1 MLSVII
7 PALNEVYLQKTI
19 SNVLENAR
27 GELEI
32 IAILDGYWPD
42 PPIEDHPQVRLIH
55 NTVPRGQRH
64 SINDACKIALG
75 KYMMKLDAHCA
86 VSEGFDVILA
96 EDCKYEWTMV
106 PRMYNLDIETF
117 LPKKHKRTDYMF
129 IGLDGEKNIRSLYYD
144 KRSGARQ
151 PRSDKEIDETMTC
164 MGPGWFMHLERFWE
178 LGGCDESHGHW
189 GQQGVEVACK
199 AWLSGGA
206 LMVSKK
212 CWFAHWFRGHIT
224 HDKGPGAGRKGFP
237 YPITKRQ
244 TNKARNY
251 SNDLWLNNKWPQ
263 QVRTF
268 EWLREKFNPPLW
280 DDDTGAKKMKARRQ
294 RSHVTD
300 KIFQTKDLF
309 ANYPEIVIPRKRE
322 RLLRF
327 RDTFPEFLEKVGE
340 RLDTLD
346 YYKYLTDRGR
356 NPHDRALRIMNNE
369 KKQFIDIRDNGLKRP
384 LDFVVVEG
392 HYILQRGYRRLF
404 MLDKLGYEEI
414 PARVFKS
421 MDHFTHLAPATEPSG
436 RLDEIASRHFQQ
448 KLHKSTDKYW
458 LHDYLPRY
466 EKHICNPTPP
476 KSILEIGVYHGAS
489 LDLWKEAFPDAT
501 VYGIDKKNHGV
512 DHEVFIGGQDDPKL
526 AKRIKAEL
534 GSFDMIV
541 DDASHQPDHT
551 TRTFELYFPMCKKW
565 YVIEDI
571 FMNYRGGKRTGSLMG
586 RIHELIDEM
595 NLTCAVKAIHLY
607 YNIVFIEKYA

>member
-19 SNVLENAR
+19 SSVLENAR

-32 IAILDGYWPD
+32 IAVCDGYWPD
-42 PPIEDHPQVRLIH
+42 PPIEDHPQVRIIH
-55 NTVPRGQRH
+55 NTEPRGQRH
-64 SINDACKIALG
+64 SINDACKIARG

-96 EDCKYEWTMV
+96 EDCLYEWTMV

-129 IGLDGEKNIRSLYYD
+129 IGLDKEKNIRSLYYD
-144 KRSGARQ
+144 KRSNARQ
-151 PRSDKEIDETMTC
+151 PKSDKLIDETMTC
-164 MGPGWFMHLERFWE
+164 MGPGWFMHLDRFWE
-178 LGGCDESHGHW
+178 LGGCDEAHGHW

-206 LMVSKK
+206 LMVNKK

-224 HDKGPGAGRKGFP
+224 HSNGPGAGRKGFP

-244 TNKARNY
+244 TNKARAY

-280 DDDTGAKKMKARRQ
+280 DETGEPLKARKQ

-300 KIFQTKDLF
+300 KIFTTKELLD
-309 ANYPEIVIPRKRE
+309 NYPSICIPRKKE
-322 RLLRF
+322 RLLNF
-327 RDTFPEFLEKVGE
+327 RDAFIPF
-340 RLDTLD
+340 LD
-346 YYKYLTDRGR
+346 YEGDDFTSLDYHTYLTDKGR
-356 NPHDRALRIMNNE
+356 NPHGQALKVIEAERQ
-369 KKQFIDIRDNGLKRP
+369 QFQDIKDNGLKRP
-384 LDFVVVEG
+384 LDFVVTDG
-392 HYILQRGYRRLF
+392 NYIMHQGYRRLF
-404 MLDKLGYEEI
+404 MLNKLGYEEI
-414 PARVFKS
+414 PARVFK
-421 MDHFTHLAPATEPSG
+421 DLDYYKKLQQPPEPEG
-436 RLDEIASRHFQQ
+436 RLEKIACAHFQK
-448 KLHKSTDKYW
+448 KLNKATDKYW
-458 LHDYLPRY
+458 LHGYLPKY
-466 EKHICNPTPP
+466 EKHIGTP
-476 KSILEIGVYHGAS
+476 KSILEIGVAYGAS
-489 LDLWKEAFPDAT
+489 LDLWREAFPDAA
-501 VYGIDKKNHGV
+501 VYGV
-512 DHEVFIGGQDDPKL
+512 DRKDRGLGENVFLGGQDDPKL
-526 AKRIKAEL
+526 AKRMALK
-534 GSFDMIV
+534 GPFDLIV

-551 TRTFELYFPMCKKW
+551 LRTFELYFPMCSKW

-595 NLTCAVKAIHLY
+595 NLTCSVKAVHCY
-607 YNIVFIEKYA
+607 YNIVFIEK